1 MLGKVQGAG
10 LQTLPALEAGFY
22 YDLVVK
28 AVTAVLA
35 MKAAKQWPDT
45 LPLSKCSSQLGSAT
59 ASPPT
64 VRALD
69 LLANFKVIY
78 FYALLMTLSS
88 ARIGIIG
95 KRLQQRLNT
104 VLDLQSMVGLLL
116 QLYSLAETPQLPP
129 SP

>member
-1 MLGKVQGAG
+1 MPEPGNILGKVQGAG

-35 MKAAKQWPDT
+35 MKAAKQWPDP
-45 LPLSKCSSQLGSAT
+45 LPVSKCSSQLGTTA

-69 LLANFKVIY
+69 LLANFKV
-78 FYALLMTLSS
+78 
-88 ARIGIIG
+88 
-95 KRLQQRLNT
+95 K
-104 VLDLQSMVGLLL
+104 
-116 QLYSLAETPQLPP
+116 
-129 SP
+129 